1 MIVREKDILLIIDNQ
16 KNKMLSVIFE
26 IMDNKLYAYN
36 LFLKDENRKKI
47 QISKING
54 VEVANFLY
62 DIKAED
68 LYNIEKMKL
77 YGVDTTDVFVCTFI
91 DEEKNMDFD
100 LLNVDTNDDIFYKKH
115 DILII

>member
-62 DIKAED
+62 DIKCWCLRAIV
-68 LYNIEKMKL
+68 LSKCK
-77 YGVDTTDVFVCTFI
+77 FV
-91 DEEKNMDFD
+91 K
-100 LLNVDTNDDIFYKKH
+100 IF
-115 DILII
+115 